1 MVFVWAILG
10 SLLAT
15 IIFDFVYSKIEHER
29 EVEKSWQALNQKL
42 ESEGRPR
49 LDQLNRDDEEIK

>member
-1 MVFVWAILG
+1 MILVWTFLG
-10 SLLAT
+10 SLAAT

-29 EVEKSWQALNQKL
+29 ELEASWQELNNKL

-49 LDQLNRDDEEIK
+49 LDQPDREDEGK